1 MQYIRLAAAAAN
13 SLVGLLGEAVG
24 PLYDFNFLTMV
35 ARKVGRQHV
44 LKCLFHHLLL
54 FGGVRLHTGCDFLRL
69 LHAMIF
75 IGIYKI
81 KKMYQR
87 IKILTAK
94 NKKAGPS
101 HDVPDSF
108 PLQSDRGR
116 DLCRAPRYVGLGGR

>member
-1 MQYIRLAAAAAN
+1 MISTFLRWLLA
-13 SLVGLLGEAVG
+13 
-24 PLYDFNFLTMV
+24 
-35 ARKVGRQHV
+35 RVGRQHV

-94 NKKAGPS
+94 NKKPVHLTMSRTLSRFSPTADGTYAA
-101 HDVPDSF
+101 
-108 PLQSDRGR
+108 
-116 DLCRAPRYVGLGGR
+116 RAALRRSWRTIEITNVYNPKFRQ